1 MARCYRTET
10 EDRAVVPLFVDCIGD
25 RGYRVPGC
33 VCQHFI
39 AATNH
44 QFLAIAVGGEVRR
57 KYAIRKLPVPKSE
70 FWEIWSHRE

>member
-1 MARCYRTET
+1 
-10 EDRAVVPLFVDCIGD
+10 VW
-25 RGYRVPGC
+25 
-33 VCQHFI
+33 QHFI